1 MKKIRLLDLCCGAGG
16 CAMGYK
22 LAADDLG
29 LEIEIVGID
38 LVEQKNYPF
47 QFVRDDALS
56 FLIKWGR
63 GFTHI
68 HASFP
73 CQEFSVA
80 RRGKNIKKPL
90 HRSIFE
96 AGRQKMYELKLPGV
110 IENVQG
116 SPVVPDI
123 VLEGQMFGLMYLKR
137 KRLFETVNWFM
148 MKVDAY
154 RLQRKDSYKTGKII
168 SVAGHAAKFKGQNAM
183 LVPGDT
189 ILEKR
194 KLAMGIDWMT
204 NSEIVQAIPPSY
216 TRYIGNEFFQA

>member
-38 LVEQKNYPF
+38 LFEQKNYPF
-47 QFVRDDALS
+47 KFIQDDALS

-90 HRSIFE
+90 HKSIFD
-96 AGRQKMYELKLPGV
+96 AGREKMYELKLPGV
-110 IENVQG
+110 IENVPG
-116 SPVVPDI
+116 SPVRRDI
-123 VLEGQMFGLMYLKR
+123 VLEGQMFGLMTLKR
-137 KRLFETVNWFM
+137 RRYFETVNWFT
-148 MKVDAY
+148 MKVEAY
-154 RLQRKDSYKTGKII
+154 RLQQTDSYRTGKII
-168 SVAGHAAKFKGQNAM
+168 TVAGNGGRFKGQCE
-183 LVPGDT
+183 LKVPGDT
-189 ILEKR
+189 TLEKR
-194 KLAMGIDWMT
+194 SIAMGIDWMT
-204 NSEIVQAIPPSY
+204 NKEIVQAIPPAY
-216 TRYIGNEFFQA
+216 TRYIGKNFLKA